1 MGLYYDPTSVYPR
14 SGVFMNYLPM
24 NKLGALEISPK
35 IVQFGIFLP
44 GVDPG
49 NGYSV
54 SVKIIHETDQYI
66 QAVQPVEVKQ
76 NHSVDPTYGDYW
88 SGQIDLSA
96 APPPTG
102 SFAFG
107 QAGRYVYRY
116 VIHSPKRGDID
127 FIIDP
132 FSREVGVG
140 RLSAITVGSTP
151 YTFSTNET
159 KWKTPPLKNAIIYEL
174 MISEFRYD
182 LNRTIKQLPYLADL
196 GINCIE
202 VMPVSNVLSTID
214 WGYDP
219 IGYFCVAERFGKPSE
234 FQHFVDLCHQTGIAI
249 VIDSVY
255 GHTGGDFGYTQLYGA
270 LQGDLTNP
278 FNGSSGNYGIL
289 NDFSKRLTQDYFYS
303 VNQFWLDT
311 FHVDGFRFDDVPEY
325 WDGPTG
331 TGYANLV
338 YSTYAYVKSKAGATD
353 HYQRF
358 FDESGNINLIQI
370 AEYLPNPPD
379 VLNGSYTTGTWQDG
393 TLSSAASCAA
403 GSPGAIEQ
411 LGLQLGLSGYP
422 TSVTTN
428 GDILP
433 KTGLQYIENHDH
445 QRFIC
450 NFGTV
455 PIDND
460 PDDVLLQQGDRDGK
474 WPKIQPYLIALLTSK
489 GTPLLSEGQEFCEN
503 YWVPSSGYGRVMLY
517 RPVRWN
523 YFYDTDGQPIIRLVR
538 QLTKIR
544 RRGTQFSDGQHYFY
558 NDYNNFNSK
567 GLLAFSRQLGSTF
580 SLIVV
585 NFTDQMQTTN
595 FTFPASG
602 TYVEEVEGTQNLLG
616 VIAGVAQ
623 TLSVPSNYGCI
634 WTTN

>member
-1 MGLYYDPTSVYPR
+1 
-14 SGVFMNYLPM
+14 MNYLPM
-24 NKLGALEISPK
+24 NRLGALETAPK
-35 IVQFGIFLP
+35 IVQFGILLP

-49 NGYSV
+49 DGYAV
-54 SVKIIHETDQYI
+54 SVKIIHELDQYI
-66 QAVQPVEVKQ
+66 QDAAPAVVTQS
-76 NHSVDPTYGDYW
+76 HSLDPIYGDYW
-88 SGQIDLSA
+88 LGQINLST
-96 APPPTG
+96 APAPSG
-102 SFAFG
+102 SSAFG

-116 VIHSPKRGDID
+116 VVHSPTRGDID

-151 YTFSTNET
+151 YIFSANET
-159 KWKTPPLKNAIIYEL
+159 KWKTPPLENAIMYEL
-174 MISEFRYD
+174 MISEFRND
-182 LNRTIKQLPYLADL
+182 IDRTIRQLPYLADL

-219 IGYFCVAERFGKPSE
+219 IGYFCVAERFGKASD
-234 FQHFVDLCHQTGIAI
+234 FQHFIDLCHQTGIA
-249 VIDSVY
+249 VVVDSVY
-255 GHTGGDFGYTQLYGA
+255 GHTGGDFAYTQLYSA
-270 LQGDLTNP
+270 LGGDLPNP
-278 FNGSSGNYGIL
+278 FNGGSGDYGML

-303 VNQFWLDT
+303 VNQFWLDS

-331 TGYANLV
+331 SGYANLV
-338 YSTYAYVKSKAGATD
+338 YSTYEYVKSKAGATD

-358 FDESGNINLIQI
+358 FDAEGNVNLIQI
-370 AEYLPNPPD
+370 AEYLPNPP
-379 VLNGSYTTGTWQDG
+379 VILNGSYTTGTWQDG
-393 TLSSAASCAA
+393 TLSCAANCAA

-422 TSVTTN
+422 DSVTAN
-428 GDILP
+428 GDTLP

-455 PIDND
+455 PVDND

-503 YWVPSSGYGRVMLY
+503 YWIPSSGYGRVMLY

-538 QLTKIR
+538 KLTKIR
-544 RRGTQFSDGQHYFY
+544 RGGNQFSQGQYYFY
-558 NDYNNFNSK
+558 NDYDNLNSK

-580 SLIVV
+580 SLVIV
-585 NFTDQMQTTN
+585 NFTDQNQTTS
-595 FTFPASG
+595 FALPMTG
-602 TYVEEVEGTQNLLG
+602 DYVEEIEGVQNLPG
-616 VIAGVAQ
+616 VSAGVLQ

-634 WTTN
+634 WTIS